1 MASAM
6 VIDEI
11 SMMSPDKIKAMEGMA
26 TSAAQA
32 LLAAR
37 PMPAQSDEFAQRI
50 AMRKNDEV
58 KKTTKKPDER

>member
-11 SMMSPDKIKAMEGMA
+11 RRMSPDEINVMEGIA

-37 PMPAQSDEFAQRI
+37 PMPAQSDGLAQRM

>member
-6 VIDEI
+6 PIDEI
-11 SMMSPDKIKAMEGMA
+11 SMISPDEINAMEGMA

-37 PMPAQSDEFAQRI
+37 PMPAQSDGLAQRI
-50 AMRKNDEV
+50 AMRKKRRGEEDHE
-58 KKTTKKPDER
+58 KA

>member
-11 SMMSPDKIKAMEGMA
+11 SRMSPDEINVMEGIA

-37 PMPAQSDEFAQRI
+37 PMPAQSDGLAQRM

>member
-6 VIDEI
+6 VIVEI
-11 SMMSPDKIKAMEGMA
+11 SRMSPDEINVMEGIA

-37 PMPAQSDEFAQRI
+37 PMPAQSDGLAQRM